1 MGPTPASSFPQKLF
15 ATGEVTSVSSIHLI
29 YQSIT
34 TTGPFRR
41 TYWKRIQDRET
52 VGPSATVPGI
62 FVQFIAVGSI
72 ESRLALLLNQSYSNK
87 RRKCCN
93 EQRTTVKK
101 NKAKRKISKS
111 SDNQKKSQQS
121 HHHQEFFPRSHG
133 LRKEWAEQSCRS
145 VVEARPGMA
154 ASPVFTAPRLSGQPA
169 GYLLRV
175 LVRGQIVCFFS
186 FPAQ

>member
-1 MGPTPASSFPQKLF
+1 MRSSMGPTPASSFPQKLF

-101 NKAKRKISKS
+101 KQSKEKDKQVLRQS
-111 SDNQKKSQQS
+111 EEKSTKSPPSGILPQKPRTAERMGRTKL
-121 HHHQEFFPRSHG
+121 QE
-133 LRKEWAEQSCRS
+133 CR
-145 VVEARPGMA
+145 
-154 ASPVFTAPRLSGQPA
+154 
-169 GYLLRV
+169 
-175 LVRGQIVCFFS
+175 
-186 FPAQ
+186 